1 MHCELNTNNKKT
13 IKMKDFTYYNPTR
26 IEFGMGK
33 EKNIGKYIAEYGV
46 SKVLIV
52 YGSERIKKSGL
63 FDTIAKSLI
72 DNGINFEQLGGVQ
85 SNPLLSKVYEGIK
98 LAKAKGLEAVLA
110 VGGGSVLDSSKAIA
124 AGAAYEG
131 DVWDFF
137 TYKAV
142 PNKALKIFDIMT
154 LAATGSEMNNYAV
167 VTNDETKQKLSL
179 AGAATFP
186 TVSVINPELQT
197 SVTKEY
203 LVYSA
208 ADIFA
213 HSLDMYLS
221 ATYLPEFI
229 AGHVENILKTVMRT
243 TEILLVDGN
252 NLEARG
258 EFAWAATQALNFTTF
273 CGVENNRFDTHFIE
287 HTLSAEYNIA
297 HGAGLSII
305 VPAWMKWQKNNLP
318 ERFEQFAKNIF
329 NVEGA
334 DAGIE
339 ALKQWYSKI
348 GTPVTLKEGNI
359 PEEDI
364 PVLVEKLSVVASM
377 WGAESL
383 YTKEMITT
391 VLENAK

>member
-1 MHCELNTNNKKT
+1 
-13 IKMKDFTYYNPTR
+13 MKAFTYHNPTR
-26 IEFGMGK
+26 IEFGKGK
-33 EKNIGKYIAEYGV
+33 EKNIGKYISDYGV
-46 SKVLIV
+46 KKVLIV

-63 FDTIAKSLI
+63 FETVTNSLSEKNI
-72 DNGINFEQLGGVQ
+72 SFEALGGVQ
-85 SNPLLSKVYEGIK
+85 SNPVLSKVYEGVA
-98 LAKAKGLEAVLA
+98 LAKSTGAEAVLA

-124 AGAAYEG
+124 AGATYNG

-154 LAATGSEMNNYAV
+154 LAATGSEMNNFAV
-167 VTNDETKQKLSL
+167 VTKEETKEKFSL
-179 AGAATFP
+179 AGAATYP
-186 TVSVINPELQT
+186 TVSVINPELQST
-197 SVTKEY
+197 VTEEY

-221 ATYLPEFI
+221 ATYLPQYM
-229 AGHVENILKTVMRT
+229 AGYVENILKTVIHT
-243 TEILLVDGN
+243 TEILLADPTN
-252 NLEARG
+252 YDARA

-297 HGAGLSII
+297 HGAGLSI
-305 VPAWMKWQKNNLP
+305 VMPAWMKWQKNNLP
-318 ERFEQFAKNIF
+318 ERFEQFAKNMF

-339 ALKQWYSKI
+339 ALKNWYSKI
-348 GTPVTLKEGNI
+348 GTPVTLTEGNI

-364 PVLVEKLSVVASM
+364 PMLVEKLSVVAKM

-383 YTKEMITT
+383 YTKDMIRT
-391 VLENAK
+391 VLENAR

>member
-1 MHCELNTNNKKT
+1 
-13 IKMKDFTYYNPTR
+13 MKAFTYHNPTR
-26 IEFGMGK
+26 IEFGKGK
-33 EKNIGKYIAEYGV
+33 EKNIGQYISDYGIK
-46 SKVLIV
+46 KVLIV

-63 FDTIAKSLI
+63 FETVTNSLTNNNI
-72 DNGINFEQLGGVQ
+72 SFEVLGGVQ
-85 SNPLLSKVYEGIK
+85 SNPVLSKVYEGVA
-98 LAKAKGLEAVLA
+98 LAKSTGAEAILA

-124 AGAAYEG
+124 AGATYDG

-154 LAATGSEMNNYAV
+154 LAATGSEMNNFAV
-167 VTNDETKQKLSL
+167 VTKEETKEKFSL
-179 AGAATFP
+179 AGAATYP
-186 TVSVINPELQT
+186 TVSVINPELQAT
-197 SVTKEY
+197 VTEEY

-221 ATYLPEFI
+221 ATYLPQYM
-229 AGHVENILKTVMRT
+229 AGYVENILKTVIRT
-243 TEILLVDGN
+243 TELLLIDPDN
-252 NLEARG
+252 YEARG

-273 CGVENNRFDTHFIE
+273 CGIENNRYDTHFIE

-297 HGAGLSII
+297 HGAGLSI
-305 VPAWMKWQKNNLP
+305 VMPAWMKWQKNNLP
-318 ERFEQFAKNIF
+318 ERFEQFAKNMF

-339 ALKQWYSKI
+339 ALKNWYSKI
-348 GTPVTLKEGNI
+348 GTPVTLSEGNI

-364 PVLVEKLSVVASM
+364 PMLVDKLSGVAKM

-383 YTKEMITT
+383 YTKDMIRT
-391 VLENAK
+391 VLENAR

>member
-1 MHCELNTNNKKT
+1 
-13 IKMKDFTYYNPTR
+13 MKDFTYYNPTR
-26 IEFGMGK
+26 IEFGMDK
-33 EKNIGKYIAEYGV
+33 EKNIGTYIAEYGV

-63 FDTIAKSLI
+63 FDTIAKSLT
-72 DNGINFEQLGGVQ
+72 DNGISFEQLGGVQ
-85 SNPLLSKVYEGIK
+85 SNPLLSKVYEGVQ

-137 TYKAV
+137 TYKVV

-243 TEILLVDGN
+243 TEILLADGN